1 MKEYLKSGKVRL
13 RALEPEDLELLYS
26 MENDGSLWDVTSGK
40 TPYSRFVLKQYIVG
54 QPQDF
59 FQCGELR
66 LVIETIDSHKAVG
79 LIDLTNHSPT
89 DARAEIGIAIRAE
102 ARGRGYASA
111 AISALELYAR
121 DILRLR
127 MLYALV
133 YSEKNEACRR
143 LFQKADYR
151 EIALLP
157 AWNKRQG
164 VYEDVAVFQKIWDD
178 EVAKV

>member
-1 MKEYLKSGKVRL
+1 MREYLRNGDVVL
-13 RALEPEDLELLYS
+13 RALEPEDLDLLYS
-26 MENDGSLWDVTSGK
+26 MENDGALWDVTLGK
-40 TPYSRFVLKQYIVG
+40 TPYSRFVLKQYIAN

-111 AISALELYAR
+111 ALRALEVYAH
-121 DILRLR
+121 DILCLR

-133 YSEKNEACRR
+133 YRDKNEACRR
-143 LFQKADYR
+143 LFQKADYH

-164 VYEDVAVFQKIWDD
+164 VYEDVAVFQKIWN
-178 EVAKV
+178 EHPLLR